1 MAKTRR
7 RKGQSISG
15 YFRPLLIENPALLE
29 RNDNA
34 ELIEQWKRDH
44 PNDTAKRLRKVRQNL
59 ANLKSHLRRQARE
72 NPSLATKPALR
83 AGDGPVVLG
92 GEVESPGLVNLENRI
107 DDCMYLAWRIDRAG
121 LDHVIYHLR
130 RARNEVVAK
139 LS

>member
-1 MAKTRR
+1 MAKARR
-7 RKGQSISG
+7 RKGKSISG
-15 YFRPLLIENPALLE
+15 YFRPLLAENPALLE
-29 RNDNA
+29 STDNA

-44 PNDTAKRLRKVRQNL
+44 PSYTAKRLKRVRQNL

-72 NPSLATKPALR
+72 QPALAAKFAPR
-83 AGDGPVVLG
+83 AGNGPASFESEG
-92 GEVESPGLVNLENRI
+92 ESPGLVNLENRI

-121 LDHVIYHLR
+121 LDTVIYHLR